1 MADKTTHAAK
11 KVVNVFD
18 ARTDGNTLNLTI
30 NGEDIGMW
38 WGVTQENIFYALRN
52 NRNINRI
59 NMLLCSDGGAAK
71 DAFAIYDLL
80 KSYPAEVH
88 IYCIGEVCSAATI
101 IAMAGDRIYVTKQCL
116 WMIHNA
122 AFNYTGGNADQLQ
135 KDVDYLRLVDNRIV
149 DVYDRR
155 TGLGSDTLRALM
167 AETTWF
173 EPEEALALGFVDEIV
188 ETIDV
193 NFMLNEPVYVGMPT
207 SIAPNY
213 EYAAYDAVNSFRL
226 TGAANYKVALN
237 KFAGPGGFSPISDI
251 KTNAI
256 NKRKE
261 TPPVAKIPNTK
272 KVYTMLDNLKSK
284 IVAALVSA
292 GLLTEEK
299 TEAAENAISGLDTE
313 METALD
319 TAISKKIAA
328 NSGSNATPITGQ
340 ALVNILSTADETT
353 STALRT
359 ALAKFLP
366 TVATD
371 EGKDGNDDDAVNAK
385 IEALTNEIATLKQGK
400 TMPATATNG
409 NGKPPIAPAKDGKV
423 AEMSAQRIGELKF
436 YLQGFEK
443 NTISATDFQNIAGM
457 TVAEAKAI
465 VNPAA

>member
-11 KVVNVFD
+11 KAVNVFD
-18 ARTDGNTLNLTI
+18 ARTDGTTLNLTI

-122 AFNYTGGNADQLQ
+122 AFQYTGGNADQLQ

-193 NFMLNEPVYVGMPT
+193 NFMLNEPVYVGVQ

-226 TGAANYKVALN
+226 TGATNYKVALN
-237 KFAGPGGFSPISDI
+237 KYAGPGGYSPISDI
-251 KTNAI
+251 KTDAI

-261 TPPVAKIPNTK
+261 TPAVAKIPNTK
-272 KVYTMLDNLKSK
+272 KVYTMLDGLKSK
-284 IVAALVSA
+284 IVALLVTA
-292 GLLTEEK
+292 GLVTEENK
-299 TEAAENAISGLDTE
+299 EAAENAISGLDTE
-313 METALD
+313 METAID

-328 NSGSNATPITGQ
+328 NTGGSNATPINGQ

-366 TVATD
+366 VVASTD
-371 EGKDGNDDDAVNAK
+371 EGNDDDAVAAR
-385 IEALTNEIATLKQGK
+385 IDALQTEIANLKQGR

-409 NGKPPIAPAKDGKV
+409 NGKAPIAPATKEGANGEV
-423 AEMSAQRIGELKF
+423 TAQRKAELKF
-436 YLQGFEK
+436 YLEGFAK
-443 NTISATDFQNIAGM
+443 NTISADDFKNIAGM
-457 TVAEAKAI
+457 TVAEAKVI
-465 VNPAA
+465 VTPAA